1 MATGSKYKYTD
12 IIFEIKGKIG
22 IIKLN
27 RPKSLNAFGGRL
39 MLDLVSA
46 LRELNE
52 HPDTVFTV
60 LTGEGRFFSSGAD
73 VKASVSQQAVE
84 YATPAEKKIAFMAN
98 VGASG
103 GRVTQLAHVPP
114 PPLLGVELLRSMID
128 HKKVLVLALNG
139 PAVGGG
145 AAWFT
150 GVADIVLAAEGA
162 YLQVPFSALGLV
174 PEFGSATSFAHSMGV
189 HRTNDMLMFGRKM
202 SVEELENW
210 GMVNRILPGPAQHF
224 HEKVVEFL
232 EEQLDVNDGK
242 SMMEAKR
249 LQNLPLRRDRLLA
262 VYDALDA
269 LAERIT
275 EDAQKKRF
283 MEKSRLLESKSKGSA
298 KL

>member
-98 VGASG
+98 YIKFQEAAS
-103 GRVTQLAHVPP
+103 LNSHMFP
-114 PPLLGVELLRSMID
+114 PPLLGIELLRSMID

>member
-114 PPLLGVELLRSMID
+114 PPLLGIELLRSMID

>member
-114 PPLLGVELLRSMID
+114 PLLGIELLRSMID